1 MRNNEPNIQRKS
13 ISDCIYLH
21 MVRQSII
28 ILYHN
33 TQHTTQQ
40 IVSSHLSSWYWA

>member
-1 MRNNEPNIQRKS
+1 MRNNEPNILRKS

-21 MVRQSII
+21 RGRQSII

-40 IVSSHLSSWYWA
+40 ISSGLLSGWY